1 MALDPC
7 GDCGQQ
13 ISTEAVSCPHCGRPR
28 RGAVPSVSITNI
40 DMPFFSMVNF
50 MAKAIFAA
58 IPAAL
63 VVAIIVTAV
72 AGIFAGLFHR

>member
-1 MALDPC
+1 MALESC
-7 GDCGQQ
+7 GDCEQQ

-28 RGAVPSVSITNI
+28 RGAIPSVSVTNI

-50 MAKAIFAA
+50 MAKAVFAA

-63 VVAIIVTAV
+63 VVTIITVAVT
-72 AGIFAGLFHR
+72 GIFAGIFHR